1 MKSIF
6 LIITLLS
13 QCFSAFSQ
21 GGVNFEH
28 LTFEEALAKAK
39 AENKLVF
46 MDCYTSWC
54 GPCKYMT
61 DNVFPREKAGNFFN
75 PKFVSVKFD
84 MEKGEGKELSKK
96 FHIKAF
102 PTFFIIRPDGTVQH
116 KIVGGGDLDKIIARV
131 ERGLNPKTSLDYLE
145 KLHEQGKMNKHQLM
159 LYQIALN
166 EAFEKEKSAEV
177 GERLNA
183 MLTRKD
189 KMKKEYWPILEKSAY
204 GTTDCQLV
212 LDHIFVFYKNIGK
225 EKVDQ
230 YLVNTFAKQ
239 LRFSMDSVEL
249 LKQMQGEL
257 TPLDLPDKALLTH
270 NLELMLASA
279 ERDVEKVIALAGE
292 VETNENGELWAT
304 MNAINAIRGKAT
316 KEDLN
321 RLIRLED
328 KYMNIAAG
336 NSTDY
341 VANYFESLKIA
352 ASVGVYFQNLSY
364 EEALTKAGRQGRKL
378 FIYGF
383 MNNDNLKGKLIESML
398 EQENISDLLNR
409 NFLCLKYDVEKEEG
423 LKLVKQFG
431 VDVFPTFIIVL
442 PDGSVRQKVE
452 DIHEVEELKSV
463 FAE

>member
-1 MKSIF
+1 MIYLYLF
-6 LIITLLS
+6 GT
-13 QCFSAFSQ
+13 CFHFIY
-21 GGVNFEH
+21 
-28 LTFEEALAKAK
+28 
-39 AENKLVF
+39 VF
-46 MDCYTSWC
+46 M
-54 GPCKYMT
+54 
-61 DNVFPREKAGNFFN
+61 
-75 PKFVSVKFD
+75 
-84 MEKGEGKELSKK
+84 
-96 FHIKAF
+96 I
-102 PTFFIIRPDGTVQH
+102 
-116 KIVGGGDLDKIIARV
+116 
-131 ERGLNPKTSLDYLE
+131 
-145 KLHEQGKMNKHQLM
+145 
-159 LYQIALN
+159 
-166 EAFEKEKSAEV
+166 
-177 GERLNA
+177 
-183 MLTRKD
+183 
-189 KMKKEYWPILEKSAY
+189 
-204 GTTDCQLV
+204 
-212 LDHIFVFYKNIGK
+212 IGK

-230 YLVNTFAKQ
+230 YLVNTFTKQ

-383 MNNDNLKGKLIESML
+383 MNNDNLKGKLIESIL